1 MALRFWIGT
10 GQTPPGHDDT
20 TTRRLEMTLSSDD
33 RGRITARVPQNV
45 QDTLQYA
52 ADLVGSPLNQFIVQ
66 AALREAQRVIDRERV
81 IELSSHDAAFLL
93 KLLER
98 PAKPNA
104 RLAEALRNYKARTL
118 DADNSVFDWKPRSKA
133 LRLRKARPE

>member
-1 MALRFWIGT
+1 MSLDSG
-10 GQTPPGHDDT
+10 
-20 TTRRLEMTLSSDD
+20 E

-45 QDTLQYA
+45 QDTLQRA

-81 IELSSHDAAFLL
+81 IELSGHDAAVLL

-98 PAKPNA
+98 PAAPNA
-104 RLAEALRNYKARTL
+104 RLAKALRDYKNRTL
-118 DADNSVFDWKPRSKA
+118 DADNSVFDWKPRSNGV
-133 LRLRKARPE
+133 RLRKTRAK